1 VKAVHEDDLERL
13 IDRELKHLPVPR
25 APRSLLPRVMA
36 AIEAPRL
43 QPWYSRPWL
52 SWPRVWQGVSVAC
65 VAVLALGVWTV
76 WAEAPGIVQW
86 FNRVAVVSRA
96 LWNVLFGPIA
106 FIVIGLI
113 VVVSL
118 ACAAAWTAVSRVTF
132 GGASS
137 Q

>member
-1 VKAVHEDDLERL
+1 MHDDELERL
-13 IDRELKHLPVPR
+13 IDGELKGLPQPR

-36 AIEAPRL
+36 AIDAPRV

-52 SWPRVWQGVSVAC
+52 AWPRVWQGVSVAF
-65 VAVLALGVWTV
+65 VASLAVGLWTI
-76 WAEAPGIVQW
+76 WSEAPGIVQW

-113 VVVSL
+113 VIVAL
-118 ACAAAWTAVSRVTF
+118 AGAAAWTAVSRVTF